1 MLMLRLNVNAALKI
15 LVLINLIFLRRLL
28 SSEVKIVTTLSDS
41 NLQNWNKLVLL
52 MMATRQVKFYLKIKI
67 LCLKLLIENYKIVT
81 VHYQQFF
88 KRYKIS
94 VKFVIFDTHSLS
106 PSPTL

>member
-67 LCLKLLIENYKIVT
+67 LCLKLLIENYKIVI

-88 KRYKIS
+88 KCYKIS

-106 PSPTL
+106 PSLTF